1 MIKKYFRRNFSLL
14 FFISIKALGMIFANY
29 HAVKRFYFR
38 IFDIGAFFSMVLA
51 GIFQAPSIL
60 LPHNACI
67 LVAKI
72 DLLQASENS
81 ATRFSGEWNPIYN
94 SL

>member
-1 MIKKYFRRNFSLL
+1 MIKKYFRRNFNIL
-14 FFISIKALGMIFANY
+14 FFIGTTALGMIFAKY
-29 HAVKRFYFR
+29 CGVKRFYFR

-51 GIFQAPSIL
+51 GIFQAPSLL

-72 DLLQASENS
+72 DLVQPVRILLLASVV
-81 ATRFSGEWNPIYN
+81 SGIQFITH
-94 SL
+94 